1 MEHDL
6 ELITARLEILEIGVC
21 NILQNHGNIGK
32 RTFLSQSYPGNIGN
46 LIFPTSHILEIRAAG
61 GRRRAGGSR
70 GCVVLPWI
78 IFGTCFLEFPD
89 ILEILEI

>member
-1 MEHDL
+1 ML
-6 ELITARLEILEIGVC
+6 EISVFPFSTILEILGIEVSIITKGLEV
-21 NILQNHGNIGK
+21 
-32 RTFLSQSYPGNIGN
+32 RT
-46 LIFPTSHILEIRAAG
+46 AG

>member
-6 ELITARLEILEIGVC
+6 ELIIARLEILEIEVC
-21 NILQNHGNIGK
+21 NIL
-32 RTFLSQSYPGNIGN
+32 YN
-46 LIFPTSHILEIRAAG
+46 LKYG
-61 GRRRAGGSR
+61 RRAGGSR

-78 IFGTCFLEFPD
+78 IFGTCSLEFPD

>member
-1 MEHDL
+1 MDHDL
-6 ELITARLEILEIGVC
+6 ELISPILEILEIEVC
-21 NILQNHGNIGK
+21 NILYN
-32 RTFLSQSYPGNIGN
+32 
-46 LIFPTSHILEIRAAG
+46 LEIWAAG